1 MICILMDQKFF
12 TPLTSFYPLFLFIEV
27 CQVESQDFLAFVG
40 IVARG
45 IVLGSYEGYWIERKW
60 KVSPKIV
67 SDLLANG

>member
-12 TPLTSFYPLFLFIEV
+12 TPLTSFYPLFLFMKV
-27 CQVESQDFLAFVG
+27 CRVEGQDLPAFVG

-45 IVLGSYEGYWIERKW
+45 VVLGSYEGYWIERKW

-67 SDLLANG
+67 SDLLANW

>member
-1 MICILMDQKFF
+1 MISICMDQKFF
-12 TPLTSFYPLFLFIEV
+12 TPFIIFYPLYLFIEV
-27 CQVESQDFLAFVG
+27 WRVESQDLLAFVG

-45 IVLGSYEGYWIERKW
+45 VVLGSYEVYWIERKS